1 MAPKSEDIAIGID
14 LGTTFSCVGVFKNN
28 QVEIIANDQG
38 NRTTPS
44 YTAFKDAERLIGD
57 AAKNQAASN
66 PKNTIFDAKRL
77 IGRKFDDPAV
87 QNDLKQWAF
96 NVKADK
102 SNNPLIEVEV
112 NGQLKTFTPE
122 EISAMILVK
131 MKETAE
137 AYLGHPVKKAVITV
151 PAYFNDAQRQA
162 TKDAGA
168 IAGLEVLRI
177 INEPTAAAVAY
188 GLDKKSKSQKVLIV
202 DFGGGTQD
210 ITLIEIDEGVFE
222 VIATA
227 GDCHLGGQD
236 VDQRLVNHFMNEFK
250 RKTKVDM
257 SGNPKAVTRLRTAC
271 EKAKRNLSS
280 SAQTT
285 VEVDALHDGYDF
297 SMSITRARFDELC
310 MDLFKRCI
318 DPIDQ
323 VLRDGKIGKS
333 DIDEIVLV
341 GGSTRIPK
349 IQSML
354 QDYFNGKEL
363 NKSINPDEAIAYGA
377 AVQAAILT
385 GNTSERLTDLVLL
398 DVNPLSLGIC
408 TAGEIATPIIPRGT
422 TIPTKKEQ
430 IFSTYS
436 DNQPAVTIQ
445 ICEGERTR
453 FKDNHLLGT
462 FDLAGIAP
470 APRGV
475 PKIKVMMEV
484 DANGI
489 LNVTATEEG
498 TGKSQ
503 KITITN
509 DNGRLSKEDIE
520 RMIKEGEEFKKQDEE
535 LKERVEA
542 KNKVETYVYQI
553 KNTIADA
560 KYPEEDK
567 KQLDEIVKE
576 TIEWLDSNQQAT
588 KEEYD
593 EKFKELE
600 DKCMPIVSKMYANA
614 NANTNASANAGPGA
628 GQENTSE
635 PKVDEVD

>member
-236 VDQRLVNHFMNEFK
+236 VDQRLVSHFMNEFK
-250 RKTKVDM
+250 RKTK
-257 SGNPKAVTRLRTAC
+257 
-271 EKAKRNLSS
+271 
-280 SAQTT
+280 
-285 VEVDALHDGYDF
+285 
-297 SMSITRARFDELC
+297 
-310 MDLFKRCI
+310 
-318 DPIDQ
+318 
-323 VLRDGKIGKS
+323 
-333 DIDEIVLV
+333 
-341 GGSTRIPK
+341 
-349 IQSML
+349 
-354 QDYFNGKEL
+354 
-363 NKSINPDEAIAYGA
+363 
-377 AVQAAILT
+377 
-385 GNTSERLTDLVLL
+385 
-398 DVNPLSLGIC
+398 
-408 TAGEIATPIIPRGT
+408 
-422 TIPTKKEQ
+422 
-430 IFSTYS
+430 
-436 DNQPAVTIQ
+436 
-445 ICEGERTR
+445 
-453 FKDNHLLGT
+453 
-462 FDLAGIAP
+462 
-470 APRGV
+470 
-475 PKIKVMMEV
+475 
-484 DANGI
+484 
-489 LNVTATEEG
+489 
-498 TGKSQ
+498 
-503 KITITN
+503 
-509 DNGRLSKEDIE
+509 
-520 RMIKEGEEFKKQDEE
+520 
-535 LKERVEA
+535 
-542 KNKVETYVYQI
+542 
-553 KNTIADA
+553 
-560 KYPEEDK
+560 
-567 KQLDEIVKE
+567 
-576 TIEWLDSNQQAT
+576 
-588 KEEYD
+588 
-593 EKFKELE
+593 
-600 DKCMPIVSKMYANA
+600 
-614 NANTNASANAGPGA
+614 
-628 GQENTSE
+628 
-635 PKVDEVD
+635 

>member
-408 TAGEIATPIIPRGT
+408 TAGEITTPIIPRGT

-430 IFSTYS
+430 VFSTYS

-628 GQENTSE
+628 GQENTPE